1 MFPYNIVESQGE
13 ELICKCQEKNV
24 GFIAMKPLAGGAIEN
39 GTLALRY
46 VCSNPAVT
54 VVIPGMAE
62 VSELEENI
70 KACADTTP
78 LTQAELSE
86 MEDKFLR
93 ARAEIANMSN
103 RNKNERELLV
113 RYRSQDLGKKILP
126 SIDNLERAMAIE
138 VSDEQGESLKKG
150 ISMVLESIT
159 VALKEEGIEEIPAM
173 GETFDPNLHQAVQT
187 VPASEETPADTIV
200 EVLQKG
206 YKLQDRVLRPSMVIV
221 AQ

>member
-1 MFPYNIVESQGE
+1 MSKKEEKQE
-13 ELICKCQEKNV
+13 ELQEEMEAV
-24 GFIAMKPLAGGAIEN
+24 DAAGVSEVEVEATEIEN
-39 GTLALRY
+39 LK
-46 VCSNPAVT
+46 V
-54 VVIPGMAE
+54 
-62 VSELEENI
+62 
-70 KACADTTP
+70 
-78 LTQAELSE
+78 ELSE